1 MYVQLSCTC
10 IVRLRLGYC
19 VHPRENDLS
28 LSLRFL
34 MDNIRINYFLNFL
47 AVNFSVDKPEKLSTE
62 RLTARQREMLM
73 KAKLSRA
80 TRLLIMKL
88 TTNTV

>member
-1 MYVQLSCTC
+1 MF
-10 IVRLRLGYC
+10 
-19 VHPRENDLS
+19 HPREKDVS

-34 MDNIRINYFLNFL
+34 MDNTSRNFL

-73 KAKLSRA
+73 KAKLFRA
-80 TRLLIMKL
+80 TRLLVIKL
-88 TTNTV
+88 TTNTVYIAHNFRGFRGLAILHEN